1 MALAL
6 ELGSNSQ
13 FCQHVPFVS
22 MRSENMTLYIKQ
34 HWKPCLPLTSCTGLL
49 LNDM

>member
-13 FCQHVPFVS
+13 FCQHVPCVS
-22 MRSENMTLYIKQ
+22 MRSENMTLYKAA
-34 HWKPCLPLTSCTGLL
+34 LETMFT
-49 LNDM
+49 LNFMYWFTFE